1 VRVAVKR
8 SGRELVAEPLKL
20 QRSSVLMSMVG
31 ANGIVTI
38 PEEVTAIEAGQTVNV
53 TLIGDILP

>member
-1 VRVAVKR
+1 DEQ
-8 SGRELVAEPLKL
+8 GFVAEPLKL

-38 PEEVTAIEAGQTVNV
+38 PEGITAFEVGETVDV
-53 TLIGDILP
+53 TLVGEISP